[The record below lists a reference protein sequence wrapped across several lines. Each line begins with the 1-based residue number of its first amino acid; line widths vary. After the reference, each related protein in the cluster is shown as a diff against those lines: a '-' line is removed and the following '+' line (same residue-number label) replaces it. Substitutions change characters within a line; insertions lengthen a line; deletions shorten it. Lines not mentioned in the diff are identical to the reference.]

1 MNMSSGY
8 RATYKY
14 AVARAVFYRENGPT
28 SHVPALSTP
37 GLNMDMKL
45 NVCLDHFWFTGS
57 PRPSWQEMLKFQP
70 GVSQG

>member
-1 MNMSSGY
+1 MSSGY

-14 AVARAVFYRENGPT
+14 AVARAVFYRENGPR

-45 NVCLDHFWFTGS
+45 NVSRSFLVHRESVPQLAGDA
-57 PRPSWQEMLKFQP
+57 K
-70 GVSQG
+70 VSARC